1 MLVLPECQVL
11 VNNFVSAEKVES
23 RTGVFSRF
31 GLFCRARSF
40 CIDKKIIKD
49 KIFPDNV
56 NIEMMRLH
64 MLNLKF

>member
-1 MLVLPECQVL
+1 MLVLLECQVL

-23 RTGVFSRF
+23 RTGVFSKF

-40 CIDKKIIKD
+40 CIEKKIIKD
-49 KIFPDNV
+49 KIFPDNI